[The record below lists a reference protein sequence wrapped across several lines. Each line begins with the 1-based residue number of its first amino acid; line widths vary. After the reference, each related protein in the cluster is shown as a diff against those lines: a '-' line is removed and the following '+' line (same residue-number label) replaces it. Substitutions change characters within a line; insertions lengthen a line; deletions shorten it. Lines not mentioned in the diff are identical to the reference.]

1 MPILISGE
9 NTALSFKYLNK
20 SSADKLY
27 VVASDGAVK
36 DTLFIEGVSDAWKQ
50 TQFLLNKF
58 IGKEISFNFSRFV
71 MFQNILLSLRGD
83 LNIFVH

>member
-50 TQFLLNKF
+50 THCLLNKF
-58 IGKEISFNFSRFV
+58 IVKKISFKFSPFLC
-71 MFQNILLSLRGD
+71 FK
-83 LNIFVH
+83 IFYYLCVEI